1 MGGSLCIDC
10 LNSDVDQ
17 FEKDKVEYVLI
28 GGFAVVLH
36 GFPRFTQ
43 DIDIFVRPTE
53 ENVAKIRK
61 ALQKLFIDASIEE
74 ITSEELDKYPVIRY
88 GTPEG
93 FSIDLIGRVGE
104 AFVFDDIAYD
114 AVKLE
119 GHTVRLATAESLLR
133 MKQNTMREIDQLDAK
148 FLREKIRKGDTHAG

>member
-1 MGGSLCIDC
+1 MDLIEKFFQ
-10 LNSDVDQ
+10 VIEQ
-17 FEKDKVEYVLI
+17 FEQEKVEYVLI
-28 GGFAVVLH
+28 GGLAVVLH

-61 ALQKLFIDASIEE
+61 ALQKLFNDTSIEE

-93 FSIDLIGRVGE
+93 FNIDLIGRIGE
-104 AFVFDDIAYD
+104 AFGFDDMRYQE
-114 AVKLE
+114 VVLE
-119 GHTVRLATAESLLR
+119 GHAVRLATPESLLQL
-133 MKQNTMREIDQLDAK
+133 KENTMREIDLPDGSQASLTQ
-148 FLREKIRKGDTHAG
+148 GS

>member
-1 MGGSLCIDC
+1 MGLIEQFFQV
-10 LNSDVDQ
+10 VDQ

-53 ENVAKIRK
+53 ENAAKIRK
-61 ALQKLFIDASIEE
+61 ALQKLFVDASIEE

-93 FSIDLIGRVGE
+93 FSIDFIGRVGE

-114 AVKLE
+114 PVKLE

>member
-1 MGGSLCIDC
+1 MDLIEKFFQ
-10 LNSDVDQ
+10 VIEQ
-17 FEKDKVEYVLI
+17 FEQEKVEYVLI
-28 GGFAVVLH
+28 GGLAVVLH

-61 ALQKLFIDASIEE
+61 ALQKLFNDTSIEE

-93 FSIDLIGRVGE
+93 FNIDLIGRIGE
-104 AFVFDDIAYD
+104 AFGFDDMRYQE
-114 AVKLE
+114 VVLE
-119 GHTVRLATAESLLR
+119 GHAVRLATPESLIQL
-133 MKQNTMREIDQLDAK
+133 KENTMREIDLPDGSQDSLTQ
-148 FLREKIRKGDTHAG
+148 GS